1 MGGEFVVSE
10 IVGFVDDDEVVGAPV
25 EISKFVSVRV
35 AGFTAEVGVGKHM
48 VAEAILGEGTEQV
61 ARSVN
66 GPIAPQFFRAK
77 NEDFFVP
84 QLKIFDDGEG
94 GVGFAQANAIG
105 EDTAVVALDLVDSGA
120 SAIALKDIEGL
131 PDLGVRKSDAAQVF
145 VDLHA
150 FIDVA
155 AEEFEQGFVVDEL
168 RGLVAIDL
176 EEEIENRLFHIR
188 DARGVVP
195 KFVEPL
201 VQIGAVAVPINDEV
215 EFDVVVGGGETEP
228 TRREIGAAHDRGR
241 NFAASDVGH
250 FSV

>member
-1 MGGEFVVSE
+1 
-10 IVGFVDDDEVVGAPV
+10 
-25 EISKFVSVRV
+25 
-35 AGFTAEVGVGKHM
+35 M
-48 VAEAILGEGTEQV
+48 VAEAILGERAETIARAEDGPV
-61 ARSVN
+61 A
-66 GPIAPQFFRAK
+66 AKFFGAK
-77 NEDFFVP
+77 DKDLFVT
-84 QLKIFDDGEG
+84 QLEVFDDGEG

-120 SAIALKDIEGL
+120 SAIALKGIEGL

-215 EFDVVVGGGETEP
+215 EFDVVVGSGETEP

-250 FSV
+250 FTMQEPGAGDRAHLDCVANPSRAGLGDVALA